1 METALKE
8 AFLESAGK
16 KINWNNLLETIV
28 KHNHES
34 ALAIVDKNL
43 IVLYVTD
50 NYYKDPD
57 LKDKPIIGRHLYDLY
72 PNATDEWK
80 AINRRALDGATI
92 QHDDDIMVH
101 SDGSIEHM
109 RWGCF
114 PWYDTNDKIGGMVL
128 YCTFI
133 NDLAREK
140 EARQRRED
148 DLREADFIAG
158 LGRWETAV
166 GTHNLQWSDTTYQIF
181 EIDKNCPSVFAA
193 YSECIHPEDRNWVL
207 KAHDDMIS
215 HDETPFKTE
224 YRLRMKDGRV
234 KWVMQ
239 TCRTQYDV
247 MNNPVNIVG
256 VVQDITEV
264 KNHEETLRRLVEEK
278 DTLLA
283 ELRHRIKNNLQVMM
297 NLLSLEIAKNSD
309 KAIKQALNE
318 SLARLQSMAMVYEQL
333 HRSNSYRDIDP
344 QWYLK
349 ELAEVL
355 FKTYTNA
362 ESNLKLITR
371 FDKTHISSDR
381 LIHLGLIL
389 NELIMNSVKYAYP
402 LRTEENK
409 DKNDLL
415 SREIRI
421 RLENLGDHAVLS
433 VEDDGRGL
441 PGEFNSPQQAG
452 TGLKLV
458 DTLARQLGGV
468 CKISSLGG
476 TQIAIRFSL

>member
-16 KINWNNLLETIV
+16 RVNWSSLLETIAE
-28 KHNHES
+28 HDHES
-34 ALAIVDKNL
+34 ALAILDRDLV
-43 IVLYVTD
+43 VLYATEM
-50 NYYKDPD
+50 YYRDPD
-57 LKDKPIIGRHLYDLY
+57 LKGKPIIGRHLYDIY
-72 PNATDEWK
+72 PNVTDEWID
-80 AINRRALDGATI
+80 INRRALKGEI
-92 QHDDDIMVH
+92 IRHEDDIMVH
-101 SDGSIEHM
+101 RDGSIEHM

-114 PWYDTNDKIGGMVL
+114 PWYDTDDKIGGLVV
-128 YCTFI
+128 YTTFI
-133 NDLAREK
+133 NDLAKEK

-148 DLREADFIAG
+148 DLREADFIAK
-158 LGRWETAV
+158 LGRWETVV
-166 GTHNLQWSDTTYQIF
+166 GEHKLLWSDTTYRIF
-181 EIDKNCPSVFAA
+181 EVDKDCADVFAA
-193 YSECIHPEDRNWVL
+193 YCGRLHPEDRKWVL
-207 KAHDDMIS
+207 ESNDDMIS
-215 HDETPFKTE
+215 NNETPFKTE
-224 YRLRMKDGRV
+224 YRLLMDDGRV

-239 TCRTQYDV
+239 TCRMQYDA

-256 VVQDITEV
+256 VVQDITDA

-297 NLLSLEIAKNSD
+297 NLLSLEIAKNCD
-309 KAIKQALNE
+309 AAIKQALSE

-333 HRSNSYRDIDP
+333 HRSGSYQDIDP

-349 ELAEVL
+349 ELAEAL
-355 FKTYTNA
+355 FKTYTNS
-362 ESNLKLITR
+362 ESNLKLVTNFDRTR
-371 FDKTHISSDR
+371 ISSDR
-381 LIHLGLIL
+381 LVPLGLIL

-402 LRTEENK
+402 PQAGEGG
-409 DKNDLL
+409 LL

-441 PGEFNSPQQAG
+441 PGEFDSPQSAG

-458 DTLARQLGGV
+458 DTLARQVGGV